1 MSQVSSSGSAEGS
14 VRDRGVIWITGYSAA
29 GKTTVG
35 RLVERQLKAAGVSTV
50 FLDGDDLRSILG
62 DKWGYSRDERIEL
75 ARVYFRLCSHLAAQ
89 GLTVVISAVA
99 MYDEVRNWVKA
110 NVPNTLE
117 AYLHVPDAE
126 RRRRDAATKKVYAK
140 LGNLTDLYDEPLAP
154 DLKIENH
161 GDLSPEDVAQQIVEH
176 FFASADEVADVGRTA
191 HWRSFYRSDIAPI
204 RPSPF
209 AESVADKL
217 DEPVRMVEVGCGNG
231 RDAGF
236 FATIGHDVTAL
247 DLSEAAI
254 EFCRE
259 QHADKSIRFEA
270 GGLSDVAGRLDGPYD
285 VVYSRFVLHAMPLE
299 EEIATLHAAGSLLK
313 PGGRLFVECRSINDP
328 MARLGE
334 VISPTERIHG
344 HYRRFI
350 IAEELVER
358 VRAAGLEVEDL
369 VEADGL
375 AVYKDDNP
383 VVIRL
388 SARKR

>member
-1 MSQVSSSGSAEGS
+1 MYAPLTGRFMSGTHSDLAAGKPA
-14 VRDRGVIWITGYSAA
+14 RDHGVIWITGYSAA

-35 RLVERQLKAAGVSTV
+35 RLVERQLKAAGAPTV

-62 DKWGYSRDERIEL
+62 DKWGYGREERIEL

-117 AYLHVPDAE
+117 AYLHVPDGE
-126 RRRRDAATKKVYAK
+126 RRRRDAATKQVYAK
-140 LGNLTDLYDEPLAP
+140 LGDLAALYDEPLAP

-161 GDLSPEDVAQQIVEH
+161 GDVEPEDVARQIVEH
-176 FFASADEVADVGRTA
+176 YFASADEVADVGRTA
-191 HWRSFYRSDIAPI
+191 HWRSYYRSDIAPI
-204 RPSPF
+204 QASPF

-217 DEPVRMVEVGCGNG
+217 DGGAVRMIEVGCGNG

-236 FATIGHDVTAL
+236 FASIGHDVTAL
-247 DLSEAAI
+247 DLSEAAV

-259 QHADKSIRFEA
+259 QHADKGIRFEA
-270 GGLSDVAGRLDGPYD
+270 GGLPAVTGRLESGFD

-299 EEIATLHAAGSLLK
+299 EEIATLNSAAAILK

-334 VISPTERIHG
+334 VISPT
-344 HYRRFI
+344 
-350 IAEELVER
+350 
-358 VRAAGLEVEDL
+358 
-369 VEADGL
+369 
-375 AVYKDDNP
+375 
-383 VVIRL
+383 
-388 SARKR
+388 